1 MLLVILINRSCS
13 YKKKLNRNLLS
24 NSKAARVLSMA
35 GDRYPSVTNCA

>member
-1 MLLVILINRSCS
+1 MLLVILNRSCS

>member
-24 NSKAARVLSMA
+24 NIKAARVLSMA